1 VLRNNWTLERKREG
15 NVIKNKKGKA
25 SVKNNFCCSVFVC
38 IFSYNSEVKGQDMKK
53 TFSCFSLPTTR
64 LIEGSMLIIQFYSI
78 YFLKRWKVLNL
89 LSPSLVAGSKKLVV
103 LVHNGGESTL
113 KVNLTVEN
121 QSANEQLEVPKNKT
135 VKVWIF
141 LCQFLILCF
150 IISLIYVVILSDFL
164 GNVMALVS
172 LEIMFQLKGWIVL

>member
-1 VLRNNWTLERKREG
+1 
-15 NVIKNKKGKA
+15 
-25 SVKNNFCCSVFVC
+25 
-38 IFSYNSEVKGQDMKK
+38 
-53 TFSCFSLPTTR
+53 
-64 LIEGSMLIIQFYSI
+64 
-78 YFLKRWKVLNL
+78 
-89 LSPSLVAGSKKLVV
+89 LVV

-121 QSANEQLEVPKNKT
+121 QSAKHKT